1 VKFSAK
7 NIKQLLSS
15 TGWALR
21 LIWSTN
27 YLLTL
32 GLVASSLVRGIVPAG
47 VAIVGRGLI
56 NAFVDHAGKG
66 AEALEALWPWLALG
80 FGLAIFEAISPLT
93 EKFFTQ
99 RLHDD
104 VNLKI
109 TGDILD
115 HAARL
120 DVAFF
125 EDPRRREMIER
136 AQQNPADHFI
146 NFVRETQAALTN
158 FLQTISLVG
167 ILVVIEPWVLLVL
180 APSALPYLFF
190 QWRLSRRYYL
200 EEYYRTPKRR
210 WTHYFVSLLTNR
222 YSLTEIKLVGLAPF
236 LISQFRLL
244 ITQFRDQDR
253 SLHRRSLAG
262 STIFAAVTTVAFY
275 VIFVRVV
282 LKALAG
288 ALTVGDIAIFGGATS
303 RVRFTLERVIQSIS
317 SAMEQTL
324 YISNLIDFFNVKPRI
339 RSGSD
344 LVPSTGR
351 GEIEFNDVVFSY
363 PGSKEPTLNGVSLHI
378 EPGEI
383 VALVGENG
391 AGKTTLVKLIARLYD
406 PDTGHI
412 AFDGVDLRRI
422 SLDYLHQQMSFVLQD
437 FVRYEATAMDNIA
450 YGDWESMMG
459 KRHDIERVARLAGV
473 DGMIRSM
480 PRGYETM
487 LGRLFGEY
495 DLSGGEWQKLAVARA
510 FSREASVLI
519 LDEPTS
525 NLSIQAEYELFCR
538 FRELS
543 RGRTTILVSHRFST
557 LRMADRILVMERGQ
571 IVECGTHQELIAN
584 AGRYARLYRLHRRQT
599 SYGSINSINRD

>member
-1 VKFSAK
+1 M
-7 NIKQLLSS
+7 SS
-15 TGWALR
+15 TGWALK

-27 YLLTL
+27 AFLTV

-146 NFVRETQAALTN
+146 NFVRETQAALTS

-167 ILVVIEPWVLLVL
+167 ILVVIEPFVLLVL

-200 EEYYRTPKRR
+200 EEYHRTPKRR

-222 YSLTEIKLVGLAPF
+222 HSLTEIKLVGLAPF
-236 LISQFRLL
+236 LIRQFRLL

-253 SLHRRSLAG
+253 LLHRRSLAG
-262 STIFAAVTTVAFY
+262 SSIFAAVTTVAFY

-303 RVRFTLERVIQSIS
+303 RVRFTLERVIQAIS

-324 YISNLIDFFNVKPRI
+324 YISNLIDFLSVKPGI
-339 RSGSD
+339 RNASN

-351 GEIEFNDVVFSY
+351 GEIEFNNVFFSY
-363 PGSKEPTLNGVSLHI
+363 PGSPETTLNGVSLHI
-378 EPGEI
+378 QPGEI
-383 VALVGENG
+383 IALVGENG

-406 PDTGHI
+406 PDTGHV
-412 AFDGVDLRRI
+412 AFDGVDLRQI

-450 YGDWESMMG
+450 YGDWQSMMG
-459 KRHDIERVARLAGV
+459 NRQNVERVARLAGV

-584 AGRYARLYRLHRRQT
+584 SGRYARLYRLHRRQT
-599 SYGSINSINRD
+599 SYGSIDGD

>member
-1 VKFSAK
+1 
-7 NIKQLLSS
+7 
-15 TGWALR
+15 
-21 LIWSTN
+21 
-27 YLLTL
+27 
-32 GLVASSLVRGIVPAG
+32 LVRGIVPAG

-56 NAFVDHAGKG
+56 NAFVGHSGRD
-66 AEALEALWPWLALG
+66 AEALEVLWLWLILG
-80 FGLAIFEAISPLT
+80 FGLALFEAISPLT

-104 VNLKI
+104 VNLRI

-136 AQQNPADHFI
+136 AQQNPADRFI
-146 NFVRETQAALTN
+146 NFVRETQAALTSV
-158 FLQTISLVG
+158 LQTISLVG
-167 ILVVIEPWVLLVL
+167 ILVLIEPWVLLVL

-200 EEYYRTPKRR
+200 EEYHRTPKRR
-210 WTHYFVSLLTNR
+210 WTHYFVSLLTDR
-222 YSLTEIKLVGLAPF
+222 RSLTEIKLVGLAPF
-236 LISQFRLL
+236 LIKQFRSL
-244 ITQFRDQDR
+244 ISQFRDQDR
-253 SLHRRSLAG
+253 ELHRRSLAG
-262 STIFAAVTTVAFY
+262 SSIFAAVTTIAFY
-275 VIFVRVV
+275 AIFVRVV
-282 LKALAG
+282 LRALAG

-303 RVRFTLERVIQSIS
+303 RVRFTLERLIQSIS
-317 SAMEQTL
+317 GAMEQTL
-324 YISNLIDFFNVKPRI
+324 YISNLIDFFNVTPGI
-339 RSGSD
+339 RSGRN
-344 LVPSTGR
+344 LVPITGR
-351 GEIEFNDVVFSY
+351 GEIEFKDVFFSY
-363 PGSKEPTLNGVSLHI
+363 PGSTQSTLNGVSLRI

-391 AGKTTLVKLIARLYD
+391 AGKTTLVKLLARLYD
-406 PDTGHI
+406 PDKGQV
-412 AFDGVDLRRI
+412 AFDGVDLQQI
-422 SLDYLHQQMSFVLQD
+422 SLDYLYQQISFVLQD

-450 YGDWESMMG
+450 YGDWASMMG
-459 KRHDIERVARLAGV
+459 KRQEVERIARLAGV

-510 FSREASVLI
+510 FSRGAAVLI

-525 NLSIQAEYELFCR
+525 SLSTQAEYELFCR

-557 LRMADRILVMERGQ
+557 LRMADRILVMEKGQ
-571 IVECGTHQELIAN
+571 IVECGTHEELIAN
-584 AGRYARLYRLHRRQT
+584 AGRYAKLYRLHRRQT
-599 SYGSINSINRD
+599 SYRSIGRD

>member
-1 VKFSAK
+1 
-7 NIKQLLSS
+7 
-15 TGWALR
+15 
-21 LIWSTN
+21 
-27 YLLTL
+27 
-32 GLVASSLVRGIVPAG
+32 
-47 VAIVGRGLI
+47 LI
-56 NAFVDHAGKG
+56 NAFVDHSGRG
-66 AEALEALWPWLALG
+66 AEALEALWLWLVLG
-80 FGLAIFEAISPLT
+80 LVLAVIESISPLT

-136 AQQNPADHFI
+136 AQQNPADRFI
-146 NFVRETQAALTN
+146 NFVRETQTALTSL
-158 FLQTISLVG
+158 LQTISLVV
-167 ILVVIEPWVLLVL
+167 ILVLIEPWILLVV

-200 EEYYRTPKRR
+200 EEYHRTPKRR
-210 WTHYFVSLLTNR
+210 WTHYFVSLLTDR
-222 YSLTEIKLVGLAPF
+222 HSLTEIKLVGLAPF
-236 LISQFRLL
+236 LIKQFRLL

-253 SLHRRSLAG
+253 LLHRRSLAG
-262 STIFAAVTTVAFY
+262 SSVFAAVTTVAFY
-275 VIFVRVV
+275 AIFVRVV
-282 LKALAG
+282 LRALAG

-303 RVRFTLERVIQSIS
+303 RVRFTLERLIQSIS

-324 YISNLIDFFNVKPRI
+324 YISNLIDFFNVTPDIGGGRN
-339 RSGSD
+339 
-344 LVPSTGR
+344 LVPITGR
-351 GEIEFNDVVFSY
+351 GEIEFKNVFFSY
-363 PGSKEPTLNGVSLHI
+363 PGSTEPTLNGVSLHI
-378 EPGEI
+378 KPGEI

-406 PDTGHI
+406 PDTGQV
-412 AFDGVDLRRI
+412 AFDGVDLRHL
-422 SLDYLHQQMSFVLQD
+422 SLDYLHQQMAFVLQD
-437 FVRYEATAMDNIA
+437 FVRYEATAMENIA
-450 YGDWESMMG
+450 YGDWQSMMG
-459 KRHDIERVARLAGV
+459 NWQNVERVARLAGV
-473 DGMIRSM
+473 ANMIRSM

-557 LRMADRILVMERGQ
+557 LRMADRILVMDKGL
-571 IVECGTHQELIAN
+571 IVECGTHKQLLTN
-584 AGRYARLYRLHRRQT
+584 AGRYAKLYRLHRRQT
-599 SYGSINSINRD
+599 SYGSIGGN

>member
-1 VKFSAK
+1 M
-7 NIKQLLSS
+7 
-15 TGWALR
+15 
-21 LIWSTN
+21 
-27 YLLTL
+27 
-32 GLVASSLVRGIVPAG
+32 RGVVPAG

-56 NAFVDHAGKG
+56 NAFVDHGRG
-66 AEALEALWPWLALG
+66 AEALDALWPWLIFG
-80 FGLAIFEAISPLT
+80 FGLAVFEAISPLT

-146 NFVRETQAALTN
+146 NFVRETQAALTS

-167 ILVVIEPWVLLVL
+167 ILVVIEPLVLLVL

-200 EEYYRTPKRR
+200 EEYHRTPKRR

-222 YSLTEIKLVGLAPF
+222 HSLTEIKLVGLAPF
-236 LISQFRLL
+236 LIRQFRLL

-253 SLHRRSLAG
+253 ALHQRSLAG
-262 STIFAAVTTVAFY
+262 SSIFAAVTTLAFY

-303 RVRFTLERVIQSIS
+303 RVRFTLERVIQAIS

-351 GEIEFNDVVFSY
+351 GEIEFNGVFFSY

-459 KRHDIERVARLAGV
+459 KRQDIERVARLAGV

-584 AGRYARLYRLHRRQT
+584 AGRYAKLYRLHRRQT
-599 SYGSINSINRD
+599 SYGSIDGN

>member
-1 VKFSAK
+1 
-7 NIKQLLSS
+7 
-15 TGWALR
+15 
-21 LIWSTN
+21 
-27 YLLTL
+27 
-32 GLVASSLVRGIVPAG
+32 VRGIVPAG

-56 NAFVDHAGKG
+56 NAFVDHTGRG
-66 AEALEALWPWLALG
+66 GETLEAIWPWLVFGFAL
-80 FGLAIFEAISPLT
+80 AVFEAISPLT

-109 TGDILD
+109 TGNILD

-125 EDPRRREMIER
+125 EDPRQREMIER
-136 AQQNPADHFI
+136 AQQDPADRFI

-158 FLQTISLVG
+158 FLQTISLVL
-167 ILVVIEPWVLLVL
+167 ILALIEPWVLLVL

-190 QWRLSRRYYL
+190 QWRLSRRFYL
-200 EEYYRTPKRR
+200 EEYQRTPKRR
-210 WTHYFVSLLTNR
+210 WTQYFVSLLTDR
-222 YSLTEIKLVGLAPF
+222 HSLTEIKLVGLAPF
-236 LISQFRLL
+236 LIRQFRLL

-262 STIFAAVTTVAFY
+262 SSIFAAVTTVAFY
-275 VIFVRVV
+275 AIFVRVV

-324 YISNLIDFFNVKPRI
+324 YISNLIDFFNVKPGI
-339 RSGSD
+339 QSGSN
-344 LVPSTGR
+344 LVRSTGC

-363 PGSKEPTLNGVSLHI
+363 PGSTKPTLNGVSLHI

-406 PDTGHI
+406 PDSGYV
-412 AFDGVDLRRI
+412 AFDGVDLRQM

-450 YGDWESMMG
+450 YGDWENMMD
-459 KRHDIERVARLAGV
+459 KRQNVERVAQLAGV

-519 LDEPTS
+519 LDEPTA

-538 FRELS
+538 FRKLS

-557 LRMADRILVMERGQ
+557 LRMADRILVMEKGQ
-571 IVECGTHQELIAN
+571 IVECGTHEKLIAN
-584 AGRYARLYRLHRRQT
+584 AGCYAKLYRLHRHQT
-599 SYGSINSINRD
+599 NYSSVDWN

>member
-1 VKFSAK
+1 MKFSATS
-7 NIKQLLSS
+7 IKQLLAS
-15 TGWALR
+15 TRWALR

-27 YLLTL
+27 PWLTL

-47 VAIVGRGLI
+47 VAIFGRGLI
-56 NAFVDHAGKG
+56 NAFVAGTGKG
-66 AEALEALWPWLALG
+66 TEAVESLLPWLSLG

-109 TGDILD
+109 TNDILD

-120 DVAFF
+120 EVAYF
-125 EDPRRREMIER
+125 EDPRRRELIER

-146 NFVRETQAALTN
+146 SFVRETQAALTA
-158 FLQTISLVG
+158 FLQTISLVA
-167 ILVVIEPWVLLVL
+167 ILVVIEPFVLLVL

-190 QWRLSRRYYL
+190 HWRLSRQYYL
-200 EEYYRTPKRR
+200 EEYQRTPKRR
-210 WTHYFVSLLTNR
+210 WTGYFVSLLTNR
-222 YSLTEIKLVGLAPF
+222 NSVTEIKLLGLAPF
-236 LISQFRLL
+236 LIKQFGEL
-244 ITQFRDQDR
+244 IAQFRDQDKL
-253 SLHRRSLAG
+253 LHRRSLAG
-262 STIFAAVTTVAFY
+262 SSIFAVATTVAFY

-282 LKALAG
+282 LRALGG

-303 RVRFTLERVIQSIS
+303 RVRFTLERVILAVS

-324 YISNLIDFFNVKPRI
+324 YISNLIEFFNVQPRV
-339 RSGSD
+339 SSSSS
-344 LVPSTGR
+344 LVPSSSR
-351 GEIEFNDVVFSY
+351 GDIEFKDVSFTY
-363 PGSKEPTLNGVSLHI
+363 PGSAAAALNGVSLRI
-378 EPGEI
+378 EAGEI

-406 PDTGHI
+406 PDQGRVT
-412 AFDGVDLRRI
+412 FDGIDLREI
-422 SLDYLHQQMSFVLQD
+422 SLNYLHQRISFVLQD

-450 YGDWESMMG
+450 YGDWQRMIGQRE
-459 KRHDIERVARLAGV
+459 KVERAAQLAGL
-473 DGMIRSM
+473 DDMIRAL
-480 PRGYETM
+480 PRGYDTM
-487 LGRLFGEY
+487 LGRLFGEH
-495 DLSGGEWQKLAVARA
+495 DLSGGQWQKMAVARA

-538 FRELS
+538 FRELA

-557 LRMADRILVMERGQ
+557 LRMADRILVVEKGR
-571 IVECGTHQELIAN
+571 IVESGTHKELMAHE
-584 AGRYARLYRLHRRQT
+584 GRYARLYRLNRRQT
-599 SYGSINSINRD
+599 SLQVAR

>member
-1 VKFSAK
+1 MKFSAK

-15 TGWALR
+15 TGWALK

-27 YLLTL
+27 ALLTV
-32 GLVASSLVRGIVPAG
+32 GLIASSLVRGIVPAG

-56 NAFVDHAGKG
+56 NAFVDHGRG
-66 AEALEALWPWLALG
+66 AEALEALWPWLVFG
-80 FGLAIFEAISPLT
+80 FALAIFEAISPLT

-104 VNLKI
+104 VNLRI

-146 NFVRETQAALTN
+146 NFVRETQAALTS
-158 FLQTISLVG
+158 FLQTISLVA
-167 ILVVIEPWVLLVL
+167 ILVLIEPWVLVVL

-200 EEYYRTPKRR
+200 EEYHRTPKRR
-210 WTHYFVSLLTNR
+210 WTHYFVSLLTSR
-222 YSLTEIKLVGLAPF
+222 HSLTEIKLVGLAPF
-236 LISQFRLL
+236 LIRQFRLL

-253 SLHRRSLAG
+253 LLHRRSLAG
-262 STIFAAVTTVAFY
+262 SSIFAAVTTVAFY

-303 RVRFTLERVIQSIS
+303 RVRFTLERFIQSIS

-351 GEIEFNDVVFSY
+351 GEIEFNEVFFSY

-450 YGDWESMMG
+450 YGDWEGMMG
-459 KRHDIERVARLAGV
+459 KRQDIERVARLAGV

-584 AGRYARLYRLHRRQT
+584 SGRYARLYRLHRRQT
-599 SYGSINSINRD
+599 SYGSIDGD